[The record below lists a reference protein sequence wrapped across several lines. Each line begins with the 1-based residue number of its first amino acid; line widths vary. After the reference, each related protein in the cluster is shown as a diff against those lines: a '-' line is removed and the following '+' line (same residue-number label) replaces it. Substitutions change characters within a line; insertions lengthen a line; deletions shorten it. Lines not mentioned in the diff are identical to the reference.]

1 MINILLVE
9 DDIDLAATIVD
20 YLEIE
25 DIACDHA
32 SNGVAGLNLVE
43 SNRYQMLILDI
54 NMPKMDGLTLC
65 SYLRDKGIDTP
76 ILMLTARDTLEN
88 KLDGFEAGAD
98 DYLVKPFAM
107 EELVARVNV
116 LSKRRSGEA
125 KNLNIGNLL
134 VDFRHKRATA
144 EGCMLKLSPIAFKLL
159 ETLARACPN
168 AVNRKDIMQ
177 AIWGN
182 DQPDSNSLKVHVY
195 HLRKELERASS
206 NAKLVT
212 VPNIG
217 FALQETASEGNEL

>member
-9 DDIDLAATIVD
+9 DDIDLATTIVD

-32 SNGVAGLNLVE
+32 SNGVAGLHLIE

-54 NMPKMDGLTLC
+54 NMPKMDGLTL
-65 SYLRDKGIDTP
+65 SSLLRDKGIDTP

-88 KLDGFEAGAD
+88 KLSGFEAGAD

-116 LSKRRSGEA
+116 LAKRRSGEA
-125 KNLNIGNLL
+125 KSLNIGNLL
-134 VDFRHKRATA
+134 VDLRHKSASVD
-144 EGCMLKLSPIAFKLL
+144 GCNLKLSPIAFKLL
-159 ETLARACPN
+159 EVLARACPN
-168 AVNRKDIMQ
+168 AVNRQDIMQ
-177 AIWGN
+177 TVWG
-182 DQPDSNSLKVHVY
+182 DEQPDSNSLKVHVY

-212 VPNIG
+212 APNIG
-217 FALQETASEGNEL
+217 FAIQETTSEASKS